1 MGIFILTIISFCAVG
16 YTYVMYPLLLRLF
29 SSFKKPNN
37 VCFTEQDE
45 LPEISILMAAYNE
58 ETVIGLKIASILKS
72 KYPASKI
79 EILVGSD
86 NSTDGTDAI
95 VNQYATSNTNIRLF
109 HFQKRTGKT
118 GIINELVKSAS
129 HAILILTDANVIFD
143 ENTVFNLV
151 RNFKNETVTLVDS
164 RMMNTGISNKG
175 ISLQEK
181 TYIQAEVYIKHYEG
195 KLWGTMMGPFG
206 GCYAI
211 RKSAFLPVPPH
222 FLVDDFYISMQVLV
236 NGGKCI
242 NEVAAIA
249 YEDVGNNPA
258 IEFKRKV
265 RIASGSFQNLFHFFP
280 VLLRPGAVSFC
291 FFSHKV
297 LRWLGPVFMLIFYI
311 GSIILR
317 HQPAMFVLMLLST
330 FVFIT
335 PFIDYLFRKLSGI
348 HLPFIKFFSHFTTAN
363 AAQLVGLWRFITGIR
378 SGIWEPTVRN
388 Q

>member
-1 MGIFILTIISFCAVG
+1 MGIFILTVICFCAVG
-16 YTYVMYPLLLRLF
+16 YTYVGYPLLLRLF
-29 SSFKKPNN
+29 ASFKKPNA
-37 VCFTEQDE
+37 VFYSEQDE
-45 LPEISILMAAYNE
+45 LPGVSVLMAAYNE
-58 ETVIGLKIASILKS
+58 ESVIGSKIASILKS
-72 KYPASKI
+72 KYPAGKI
-79 EILVGSD
+79 EVLIGSD

-95 VNQYATSNTNIRLF
+95 IQQYAASNSNIKLF
-109 HFQKRTGKT
+109 RFPQRTGKT
-118 GIINELVKSAS
+118 GIINDLVKSAS
-129 HAILILTDANVIFD
+129 HSILILTDANVMFD

-175 ISLQEK
+175 ISRQEK

-206 GCYAI
+206 GCYAM
-211 RKSAFLPVPPH
+211 RKSAFLPVPTN
-222 FLVDDFYISMQVLV
+222 FLVDDFFINMQVLI
-236 NGGKCI
+236 NGGNCI
-242 NEVAAIA
+242 NEIGAIA

-265 RIASGSFQNLFHFFP
+265 RIASGSFQNLFRFFP
-280 VLLRPGAVSFC
+280 VLFRPGALSFC

-297 LRWLGPVFMLIFYI
+297 LRWLGPVFMLIFFI

-317 HQPAMFVLMLLST
+317 QQPVFYILMLLSA
-330 FVFIT
+330 FVFTT
-335 PFIDYLFRKLSGI
+335 PVIDYLFRKVFNI

-363 AAQLVGLWRFITGIR
+363 AAQLAGLWRYITGIR